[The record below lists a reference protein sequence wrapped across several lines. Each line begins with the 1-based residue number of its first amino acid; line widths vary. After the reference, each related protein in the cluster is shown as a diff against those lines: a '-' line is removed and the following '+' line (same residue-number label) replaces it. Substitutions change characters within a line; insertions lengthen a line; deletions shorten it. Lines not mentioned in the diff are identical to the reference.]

1 MKKGNENR
9 TSIILDVEMRQ
20 KKAKIIQA
28 FLVIFFIIVS
38 MAFFLPIL
46 WMMISSFKGT
56 QEFMQV
62 PPTLLPEHFDL
73 GKIGRVWAKG
83 KLSRTYLVTFVMVA
97 GDVAFSLFCCGLG
110 GYVLSRLKPAGT
122 KAALAV
128 VLWSMM
134 MPSNLGMVPLFINLT
149 NGIFGISMMDTYL
162 PLWIMQ
168 GGNAFNTLLFKS
180 FFDGISKTYLEAARV
195 VDGSVLSIFWKLIM
209 PLCKPVFLSVAIF
222 TVVGG
227 WGSFLWPSLI
237 LKNRELHPIGLALL
251 NMEKTLPIDEYLM
264 LLIFAIVPPILFFI
278 LFQKYIMEGVSVG
291 GIKG

>member
-1 MKKGNENR
+1 MKKMAENR
-9 TSIILDVEMRQ
+9 TSIILDVEMHQ
-20 KKAKIIQA
+20 KKAKIIQI
-28 FLVIFFIIVS
+28 FLLVFFIIVS

-46 WMMISSFKGT
+46 WMMVSSFKGT

-73 GKIGRVWAKG
+73 GKIGRVWEKG
-83 KLSRTYLVTFVMVA
+83 HLTRTYLVTFIMVA
-97 GDVAFSLFCCGLG
+97 GDVVFSLVCCGLG
-110 GYVLSRLKPAGT
+110 GYVLSRLKPTGSRAVM
-122 KAALAV
+122 AV

-149 NGIFGISMMDTYL
+149 NGMFGISLMDTYV

-180 FFDGISKTYLEAARV
+180 FFDGIPGTYLEAARV
-195 VDGSVLSIFWKLIM
+195 DGGTELVIFGKIIM
-209 PLCKPVFLSVAIF
+209 PLSKPVFMSVAIF

-227 WGSFLWPSLI
+227 WGTFLWPSLI
-237 LKNRELHPIGLALL
+237 LKNQNLYPIGLTLL
-251 NMEKTLPIDEYLM
+251 NMERTLPIDEYLM
-264 LLIFAIVPPILFFI
+264 LLIFAIVPPILFF
-278 LFQKYIMEGVSVG
+278 LFFQKYIMEGVSVG